1 MSGPEA
7 RLPMPRPPQGGAGTE
22 NEDELGAMPTTTGAG
37 EPQEA
42 ASAADP
48 AGLAEIIAKAKERA
62 AVAAG
67 QAQRLATNASE
78 SATKHSA
85 SLRAQAA
92 STAAEMTSSVA
103 TADARARLVTDAK
116 VKALTMTASAHQ
128 QVVRG
133 QAMRGV
139 VPAGIVAERLGI
151 EYEDAEGNPLPG
163 YDTELVVALR
173 QLDTT
178 AAVLKSLVEIGEQT
192 HAASESLA
200 FSHSQIGAAAT
211 AEGARLE
218 AMPPADRS
226 PGPVRPAPQVTQ
238 AEAYYTALVGELGDA
253 YSALGESSAALAG
266 SVGPMRE
273 RAQVIGA
280 KVSTPAVSAESGQ
293 TGFRRLVCAAG
304 GGRRAADGERAPQVD
319 PGRASAPDTARN
331 AARGGA
337 RREPCRGQGR
347 PRGAFARSAARGC
360 PPQSPCPCHRPAR
373 AACMR
378 W

>member
-1 MSGPEA
+1 
-7 RLPMPRPPQGGAGTE
+7 MPRPPQGGAGTE
-22 NEDELGAMPTTTGAG
+22 NEDELGAMPTTVVG
-37 EPQEA
+37 EAPA
-42 ASAADP
+42 ASASDP

-62 AVAAG
+62 ALAAG

-116 VKALTMTASAHQ
+116 VKALTITASAHQ

-280 KVSTPAVSAESGQ
+280 KVSTPAMSAEPGQ
-293 TGFRRLVCAAG
+293 T
-304 GGRRAADGERAPQVD
+304 
-319 PGRASAPDTARN
+319 
-331 AARGGA
+331 
-337 RREPCRGQGR
+337 
-347 PRGAFARSAARGC
+347 
-360 PPQSPCPCHRPAR
+360 
-373 AACMR
+373 
-378 W
+378 